1 MTINLKSNPFNLDSE
16 SIKWI
21 EDTIKKMSLREKIG
35 QLFCLQGEVKTEEE
49 IKKLI
54 SEYAPGGIM
63 YRAMKKDEIYN
74 IHKSL
79 QENSKIPLLISA
91 NLETGGNGIVDE
103 GTFYGTQLQVAAS
116 DDEEMAY
123 KLGIIAGREG
133 SAVGCNWSFAPVV
146 DINMNFR
153 NPITNTRSFGSDPER
168 IIRMAKGYMKGIG
181 ESEVAVSIKHF
192 PGDGVD
198 DRDHHVLKSVNSL
211 SVEKWDNTFGK
222 IYGELIEDGVQTIM
236 VGHMMLP
243 QYTRKL
249 CPGIEDKDIKPAS
262 LSHEIVNGLLREKLN
277 FNGMIVTDA
286 TPMAGFNQHVN
297 RASAIPMSIAAGC
310 DMILFT
316 RDLEEDFNSLLKG
329 IEEGIVTEERLNE
342 AVTRILAT
350 KASINLHKK
359 KVSNALMKNKEDSSV
374 LRCEEH
380 ETWARE
386 LADKSITLVK
396 DIQNLLPINSDKY
409 KNILLFSMGETLSDD
424 NAKFKEFKIKLVEN
438 GFNVDIYNRDD
449 FFGNFKFFGT
459 SVEDIKKKY
468 DLVIYFANIAPGS
481 NKTNLRINF
490 ALPMGFDAP
499 WFINELPTMFISIAN
514 PYHLQDVPNIRTFIN
529 GYSPNQYVIESI
541 IEKILGKSKFKGINP
556 IDPFCGYWDAR
567 L

>member
-1 MTINLKSNPFNLDSE
+1 
-16 SIKWI
+16 
-21 EDTIKKMSLREKIG
+21 MSLREKIG

>member
-1 MTINLKSNPFNLDSE
+1 
-16 SIKWI
+16 
-21 EDTIKKMSLREKIG
+21 
-35 QLFCLQGEVKTEEE
+35 
-49 IKKLI
+49 
-54 SEYAPGGIM
+54 
-63 YRAMKKDEIYN
+63 
-74 IHKSL
+74 
-79 QENSKIPLLISA
+79 
-91 NLETGGNGIVDE
+91 
-103 GTFYGTQLQVAAS
+103 
-116 DDEEMAY
+116 
-123 KLGIIAGREG
+123 
-133 SAVGCNWSFAPVV
+133 
-146 DINMNFR
+146 
-153 NPITNTRSFGSDPER
+153 
-168 IIRMAKGYMKGIG
+168 
-181 ESEVAVSIKHF
+181 
-192 PGDGVD
+192 
-198 DRDHHVLKSVNSL
+198 
-211 SVEKWDNTFGK
+211 
-222 IYGELIEDGVQTIM
+222 
-236 VGHMMLP
+236 
-243 QYTRKL
+243 
-249 CPGIEDKDIKPAS
+249 
-262 LSHEIVNGLLREKLN
+262 
-277 FNGMIVTDA
+277 
-286 TPMAGFNQHVN
+286 
-297 RASAIPMSIAAGC
+297 
-310 DMILFT
+310 
-316 RDLEEDFNSLLKG
+316 
-329 IEEGIVTEERLNE
+329 
-342 AVTRILAT
+342 
-350 KASINLHKK
+350 
-359 KVSNALMKNKEDSSV
+359 MKNKEDSSV

>member
-16 SIKWI
+16 IIKWI

-35 QLFCLQGEVKTEEE
+35 QLLCLQGEVNTEEE

-91 NLETGGNGIVDE
+91 NLETGGNGIVEE

-123 KLGIIAGREG
+123 KLGVIAGREG
-133 SAVGCNWSFAPVV
+133 SAVGCNWSFAPIV

-222 IYGELIEDGVQTIM
+222 IYGELIEEGVQTIM

-359 KVSNALMKNKEDSSV
+359 KVSNALMKNKEASNV

-424 NAKFKEFKIKLVEN
+424 NAKFKEFKSKLIEN

-468 DLVIYFANIAPGS
+468 DLVIYFANISPGS

-556 IDPFCGYWDAR
+556 VDPFCGYWDAR